1 MLKLANSDGLIWAII
16 VVVVAIVKG
25 LTKLQKPADEDSADS
40 DDVPTVAAPTVPRP
54 QPKPQQQPQP
64 RPAATIRR
72 AQRPVRRLPSP
83 IAAPRPIASPMR
95 KAPRVDADQIRR
107 FVDQLSGRP
116 IPPRIAPPATRK
128 AEPPPQP
135 SKPQPEASEAK
146 QPIADPPTPRQS
158 TRASQ
163 WSQALRDRQNI
174 RNIVISVEILGV
186 PRGESM

>member
-25 LTKLQKPADEDSADS
+25 LTKLQKPADEDSSDS
-40 DDVPTVAAPTVPRP
+40 DDNPPVAAPMVPRP
-54 QPKPQQQPQP
+54 QPKPQQPQP
-64 RPAATIRR
+64 RPAVTIRR
-72 AQRPVRRLPSP
+72 AQRPVRRPVSP

-107 FVDQLSGRP
+107 FVDQLSSRP
-116 IPPRIAPPATRK
+116 IPPTVAVSATHK
-128 AEPPPQP
+128 AEPPPP
-135 SKPQPEASEAK
+135 PPKPQPEASEAK
-146 QPIADPPTPRQS
+146 QPIADPPTLPQS

-163 WSQALRDRQNI
+163 WSQVLRDRQNI
-174 RNIVISVEILGV
+174 RNIVISVEILGA